1 MESCP
6 DGKWSGWK
14 VVRMERGSDVKWYG
28 WKVARMGRV
37 VGWEMSFFSRMGN
50 VPMGNSGDPKKALV
64 KEKTHIDHFRS
75 VLTGFDSFRSRST
88 SIQFMPM
95 ASSCHIGASCT
106 IFGHI

>member
-1 MESCP
+1 MESA

-50 VPMGNSGDPKKALV
+50 VPMGNSGDPPYLQERSGCFYVAGAGGDKKRLQMVA
-64 KEKTHIDHFRS
+64 
-75 VLTGFDSFRSRST
+75 G
-88 SIQFMPM
+88 
-95 ASSCHIGASCT
+95 
-106 IFGHI
+106 GHRHH